1 MRIIVK
7 YTLSFALYVFLQGF
21 PQVATAE
28 KDKVN
33 RRLPLVSV
41 KLAELVETTEHIN
54 SIGRLV
60 AANPTVISADVSQE
74 VIGVYGRVGE
84 NVKKGQVLVM
94 LNPLEIQRII
104 KGIKAELLLET
115 TSRDLLKSQLILRK
129 AKVNRARGLRD
140 KKALS
145 QDSYETTKILAL
157 QVEQQLVQREYNITK
172 LELSLEQSFDDL
184 RATKIV
190 APIQGNLIEIRVQKG
205 AFVKKGQEIG
215 SIFNQLA
222 SEVEINLRADLASN
236 VIIGSKVKI
245 KFGRSSYLGRLRGL
259 VKVENTR
266 TGTRVARITPVKPF
280 PPSVG
285 VLGARFM
292 LEVPVGKKSPK
303 LLVPKDAL
311 VPNGEEKN
319 IFVFEEGIAKKRTV
333 ILGASIGSAIEI
345 KKGVKPGEM
354 VIIKGNEG
362 IRSHQPVKIKNGLKK

>member
-74 VIGVYGRVGE
+74 VIGVYGQVGE
-84 NVKKGQVLVM
+84 NVKKGQLLVM
-94 LNPLEIQRII
+94 LNPTEIQRII

-157 QVEQQLVQREYNITK
+157 QVEQQLVQREYNIKK
-172 LELSLEQSFDDL
+172 LELLLEQSFDDL

-245 KFGRSSYLGRLRGL
+245 KFGRSSYIGRLRGL

-362 IRSHQPVKIKNGLKK
+362 IRSHQPVKIKNDLKK